1 MSLSRAPQ
9 GLAGDPGPAIFPR
22 NGDKGKKRSKGKKKK
37 KADAIARKHNGK
49 RKLARANFQLQ
60 QKAKRA
66 RKEKSVV
73 VSMLKSTL
81 EDAQRQWERS
91 RKKQAIDYEKKL
103 ARQEENAA
111 FHRLQD
117 QKDFMAQLQRQQG
130 EGLQQGEESR
140 RM

>member
-9 GLAGDPGPAIFPR
+9 GLAGDPEPEIFPR

-49 RKLARANFQLQ
+49 RKLAQANFQLQ

-91 RKKQAIDYEKKL
+91 LKKQAIDYE
-103 ARQEENAA
+103 NAP
-111 FHRLQD
+111 
-117 QKDFMAQLQRQQG
+117 
-130 EGLQQGEESR
+130 GLTR
-140 RM
+140 RGRAALP